1 MMADQRV
8 DCDGMWKADT
18 LMWDIGVEGCGGCV
32 VGAKR
37 MFASVIAF
45 ICHAT
50 RCGGIPIPTMCHP
63 ARESKVAAGKLGLA
77 LTSDISEGGH
87 AQLPSV
93 ITPLVIW
100 IERQ

>member
-1 MMADQRV
+1 VV
-8 DCDGMWKADT
+8 DVLQGEKECLRT
-18 LMWDIGVEGCGGCV
+18 
-32 VGAKR
+32 
-37 MFASVIAF
+37 SSPS
-45 ICHAT
+45 HAT
-50 RCGGIPIPTMCHP
+50 RCGGIPTMCHP
-63 ARESKVAAGKLGLA
+63 TRESGRRESLA